1 MKTFFNTLKRLLG
14 QQEQNEPQQEAYSDD
29 QLITWAVG
37 CMLEGLADD
46 FFEAKIICSCEPAA
60 DEQGRK
66 TVQTSYLV
74 KLEAESEDEQFEP
87 ADYLYPIQCI
97 ETILKGKEWSE
108 ASIHFTP
115 KSARFAWA

>member
-14 QQEQNEPQQEAYSDD
+14 QQEQNEPQQEDYSDD

-66 TVQTSYLV
+66 TVQTRYLV
-74 KLEAESEDEQFEP
+74 KLEAESQDEQFEP

>member
-1 MKTFFNTLKRLLG
+1 MKTFFNTFKRLLG
-14 QQEQNEPQQEAYSDD
+14 QQEQNEPQQEDYSDN

-46 FFEAKIICSCEPAA
+46 FFEAKMLCSHGLSA
-60 DEQGRK
+60 DEQGRR
-66 TVQTSYLV
+66 TVQISYLV
-74 KLEAESEDEQFEP
+74 KLEAESADEQFEP

-115 KSARFAWA
+115 QSARFAWA

>member
-14 QQEQNEPQQEAYSDD
+14 QQEHEPQQEEYSDD

-46 FFEAKIICSCEPAA
+46 FFEAKMLCSHGLAA
-60 DEQGRK
+60 DEQGRR
-66 TVQTSYLV
+66 TVQISYLV
-74 KLEAESEDEQFEP
+74 NEQFEP
-87 ADYLYPIQCI
+87 ADCLYPIQCI

-115 KSARFAWA
+115 TSARFSWA